1 MTMYHGTTLVISKV
15 DLEKSR
21 LRLDFGKG
29 FYLADK
35 QGTAHIWAKNKTIQ
49 LGSGIPTI
57 LAYTVDNSIYK
68 IHGKRFNPTPEE
80 EWLEFICFNRR
91 RENKGNE
98 PRHDYNWVSGPIA
111 NDKVYNVVD
120 NYLDGIIDASEA
132 ITRARTLPQTYQLSL
147 HSSLALSYIDEKSM
161 VYKQFKNNG
170 WSKNWVKS
178 GR

>member
-1 MTMYHGTTLVISKV
+1 MTMYHGTTLVIGKV
-15 DLEKSR
+15 NLEKSR

-49 LGSGIPTI
+49 LNSGSPTI
-57 LAYTVDNSIYK
+57 LAYTVDNGIYETN
-68 IHGKRFNPTPEE
+68 GKRFSSLPEE

-91 RENKGNE
+91 RGNKGDE
-98 PRHDYNWVSGPIA
+98 PRHDYNWISGPIA

-120 NYLDGIIDASEA
+120 NYMDGVIGVREA
-132 ITRARTLPQTYQLSL
+132 IKQARTLPQTYQLSL
-147 HSSLALSYIDEKSM
+147 HTPLALRFLNEDNV

-170 WSKNWVKS
+170 WSKNWIK
-178 GR
+178 RWI

>member
-1 MTMYHGTTLVISKV
+1 MTMYHGTTLVIGKV

-35 QGTAHIWAKNKTIQ
+35 QETAHIWAKNKTIQ
-49 LGSGIPTI
+49 MGSGIPTI
-57 LAYTVDNSIYK
+57 LAYTVDSNIYE
-68 IHGKRFNPTPEE
+68 IHGKRFNPIPEE

-120 NYLDGIIDASEA
+120 DYLDGVIDASEA
-132 ITRARTLPQTYQLSL
+132 ITRAQTLPQTYQLSL
-147 HSSLALSYIDEKSM
+147 HSPLALSFIDEGNV

-170 WSKNWVKS
+170 WSKNWVK
-178 GR
+178 R

>member
-1 MTMYHGTTLVISKV
+1 MTMYHGTTLIIGKV
-15 DLEKSR
+15 ELDKSR

-35 QGTAHIWAKNKTIQ
+35 QGTAHIWAKNKAIQ

-57 LAYTVDNSIYK
+57 IAYAVDTGIYET
-68 IHGKRFNPTPEE
+68 HGKRFNPIPEE

-91 RENKGNE
+91 RESKSDE

-120 NYLDGIIDASEA
+120 NYLDGVIDASEA
-132 ITRARTLPQTYQLSL
+132 IKQAKALPQTYQLSL
-147 HSSLALSYIDEKSM
+147 HSSLALSYLDEEN
-161 VYKQFKNNG
+161 VIYKQFKNNG
-170 WSKNWVKS
+170 WSKNWIK
-178 GR
+178 R

>member
-1 MTMYHGTTLVISKV
+1 MTMYHGTTLVIDPV
-15 DLEKSR
+15 DFDKSR

-29 FYLADK
+29 FYLANK

-49 LGSGIPTI
+49 LNRGIPTI
-57 LAYTVDNSIYK
+57 LAYTVDNGIYETY
-68 IHGKRFNPTPEE
+68 GKRFNPTPEE

-91 RENKGNE
+91 RGNKSTE

-120 NYLDGIIDASEA
+120 NYMDGVIDISEA
-132 ITRARTLPQTYQLSL
+132 IERAQALPQTYQLSL
-147 HSSLALSYIDEKSM
+147 HTPLALNFVNEDEA

-170 WSKNWVKS
+170 WSKDWIK
-178 GR
+178 R